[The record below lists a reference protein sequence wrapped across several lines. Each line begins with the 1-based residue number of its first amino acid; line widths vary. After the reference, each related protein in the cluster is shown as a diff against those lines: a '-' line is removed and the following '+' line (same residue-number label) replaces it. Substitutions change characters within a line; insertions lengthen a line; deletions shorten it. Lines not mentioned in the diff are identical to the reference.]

1 MKIIFFIVGTPI
13 FLAFLY
19 VIRLL
24 LGLEYSVEYD
34 EDLVV
39 TSDFVS
45 NLSRIIVIYIMGF
58 LPIFIM
64 VTILGGILAHIIP
77 FSIYKVLY
85 ILTNLIAYA
94 MGIIK
99 YRKNSK
105 RFNSLSKKK
114 KWILCCLAFGFLTGL
129 IETKMASAFTPCS
142 TIEIIIGYV
151 SCIAWS
157 LIISG
162 GYEAV
167 VEMFLE
173 LIVSLLTNILGVFD
187 KIFGEK

>member
-1 MKIIFFIVGTPI
+1 MNIFFFIFGTPF
-13 FLAFLY
+13 FLAVLY
-19 VIRLL
+19 VIRLIL
-24 LGLEYSVEYD
+24 DFRFSTEYD
-34 EDLVV
+34 ADATL

-45 NLSRIIVIYIMGF
+45 NLSRIIVIYMMGF
-58 LPIFIM
+58 LPIAII

-77 FSIYKVLY
+77 FSIYQVLY

-105 RFNSLSKKK
+105 RYNSFSEKK
-114 KWILCCLAFGFLTGL
+114 KWILCCLAFGSLIGL
-129 IETKMASAFTPCS
+129 LETQLASLSSPCS
-142 TIEIIIGYV
+142 TVETIIGYV

-162 GYEAV
+162 V
-167 VEMFLE
+167 FRV
-173 LIVSLLTNILGVFD
+173 IL
-187 KIFGEK
+187 